1 MKPETVT
8 DSEGGF
14 LNFLIQSIAAMANNP
29 SNKKFFLPLFLADLK
44 IDGDKSLVP
53 YLTEM
58 NMGPVP
64 SIGEQV
70 SGTVCNAGWASLNN
84 YNGAYASTVP
94 ILNITS
100 VSINGLNNAVI
111 SSYKIYPANEQ
122 LQYAIVFDA
131 KMNAYSDYGQLT
143 FDPAKFYF
151 DVTCESNDKVH
162 QEDINTTGSFT
173 ASVGEAVL
181 TVVLLITLNDDL
193 TSTVTVPAAFST
205 PQGAVV
211 PGIGITFGTGDGL
224 VISDITLDG
233 TNPMNEFNEEAI
245 NQAFGD
251 QDTLNKIQVM
261 FNTNINTD
269 DVRTTV
275 GQAIQGQFNSL
286 INDLK

>member
-1 MKPETVT
+1 MKPEIVT
-8 DSEGGF
+8 DAAGGF

-29 SNKKFFLPLFLADLK
+29 SNKKFFLPLFLAGLK

-53 YLTEM
+53 YQTEM

-64 SIGEQV
+64 SIEGQV
-70 SGTVCNAGWASLNN
+70 SGTVCNSGWAPLNN
-84 YNGAYASTVP
+84 YDGAYASTVP

-131 KMNAYSDYGQLT
+131 KMNAYPNYGQLT

-151 DVTCESNDKVH
+151 DVTCESNDKAH
-162 QEDINTTGSFT
+162 QEDINATGSFT

-193 TSTVTVPAAFST
+193 TSTVTVPAAFNT
-205 PQGAVV
+205 PQGTAI

-233 TNPMNEFNEEAI
+233 TNPMNQFNEIAI
-245 NQAFGD
+245 NQAFSD
-251 QDTLNKIQVM
+251 QDTLDKIQAM

-269 DVRTTV
+269 DVRATV